1 MKLYNADFSPNC
13 VRVRAVAFELGIE
26 LDIVNVDL
34 RSSSSNQELLALNP
48 NGKVPVLVD
57 GDFSLWES
65 RAINA
70 YLARTH
76 AARGLYPQEPKAQA
90 LVDQW
95 SLWQAI
101 HLGPAMQKVTLE
113 RVFKARF
120 GMGAPDEAAA
130 AASLQ
135 EARRFLAVLESRLA
149 NRAWVADELSVADF
163 ALASTFTFRKPAGIA
178 LDDFPNVT
186 AWIERVEALPSWQR
200 ATAPL
205 TAL

>member
-13 VRVRAVAFELGIE
+13 VRVRAVAYELGIE
-26 LDIVNVDL
+26 LELSHVDL
-34 RSSSSNQELLALNP
+34 RSSSSNAELLALNP

-70 YLARTH
+70 YLARLH
-76 AARGLYPQEPKAQA
+76 PKRGLYPKEPRAQA

-113 RVFKARF
+113 RVFKSRF

-135 EARRFLAVLESRLA
+135 EARRFLAVLDARLA
-149 NRAWVADELSVADF
+149 GREWVADGLSVADF

-178 LDDFPNVT
+178 LDDFSNVD
-186 AWIERVEALPSWQR
+186 AWIARMESLPSWQR

-205 TAL
+205 TA